1 MSLHIQS
8 EVVDPQPVDQLDA
21 FVLKAFA
28 GVNYSL
34 AITLDG
40 KLFEWGMY

>member
-1 MSLHIQS
+1 MNKIHG
-8 EVVDPQPVDQLDA
+8 
-21 FVLKAFA
+21 FVLKAYA

-40 KLFEWGMY
+40 KLYEWGM